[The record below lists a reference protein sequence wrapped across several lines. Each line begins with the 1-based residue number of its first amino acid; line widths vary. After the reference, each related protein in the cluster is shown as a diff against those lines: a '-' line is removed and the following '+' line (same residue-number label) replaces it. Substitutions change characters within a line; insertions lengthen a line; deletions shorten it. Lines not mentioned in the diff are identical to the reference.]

1 MSMMPNDGQR
11 EVQIIY
17 EWWLM
22 VQRDDY
28 TDIIVQS
35 LTEPLPGLD
44 HGELEE
50 IHYSIFR
57 IKILQFLM

>member
-17 EWWLM
+17 ECWLM

-35 LTEPLPGLD
+35 LTEPLPGVD
-44 HGELEE
+44 HGEQEE
-50 IHYSIFR
+50 IHNSIFR
-57 IKILQFLM
+57 IKILPFLM